1 MFENNS
7 SSEWLLYISEWSH
20 KGVDLSNIR
29 VTTKVAVNA
38 LLGDTAALREYGT
51 AIMHNLGTKE
61 VKTMVCTPSFN
72 TLKTNF
78 RYSTDVPK
86 MTTLFFHI
94 QVFDDVCTELAM
106 AIMEFFQG
114 KPNEDQ
120 VFRCLKALNKFC
132 TIAHREVP
140 QLVKM
145 IGPDPAKFSGMSP
158 RVDELIGAINARLA
172 TVPMF

>member
-1 MFENNS
+1 M
-7 SSEWLLYISEWSH
+7 
-20 KGVDLSNIR
+20 
-29 VTTKVAVNA
+29 
-38 LLGDTAALREYGT
+38 
-51 AIMHNLGTKE
+51 
-61 VKTMVCTPSFN
+61 
-72 TLKTNF
+72 
-78 RYSTDVPK
+78 
-86 MTTLFFHI
+86 
-94 QVFDDVCTELAM
+94 FDDVCTELAM

-145 IGPDPAKFSGMSP
+145 IGPDPSKFSGMSA
-158 RVDELIGAINARLA
+158 RADELIGAINARLA

>member
-1 MFENNS
+1 
-7 SSEWLLYISEWSH
+7 
-20 KGVDLSNIR
+20 
-29 VTTKVAVNA
+29 
-38 LLGDTAALREYGT
+38 
-51 AIMHNLGTKE
+51 
-61 VKTMVCTPSFN
+61 
-72 TLKTNF
+72 
-78 RYSTDVPK
+78 
-86 MTTLFFHI
+86 MTILFHI

-158 RVDELIGAINARLA
+158 RVDELIGACLLYTSPSPRDLSTSRMPSSA
-172 TVPMF
+172 

>member
-1 MFENNS
+1 MNMLRCIIQAYF
-7 SSEWLLYISEWSH
+7 
-20 KGVDLSNIR
+20 R
-29 VTTKVAVNA
+29 VAW
-38 LLGDTAALREYGT
+38 
-51 AIMHNLGTKE
+51 
-61 VKTMVCTPSFN
+61 P
-72 TLKTNF
+72 
-78 RYSTDVPK
+78 
-86 MTTLFFHI
+86 

-120 VFRCLKALNKFC
+120 VFRCMKALNKFC

-145 IGPDPAKFSGMSP
+145 IGPDPSKFSGMSA
-158 RVDELIGAINARLA
+158 RTDELIAAISARLA

>member
-1 MFENNS
+1 
-7 SSEWLLYISEWSH
+7 
-20 KGVDLSNIR
+20 
-29 VTTKVAVNA
+29 
-38 LLGDTAALREYGT
+38 
-51 AIMHNLGTKE
+51 
-61 VKTMVCTPSFN
+61 
-72 TLKTNF
+72 
-78 RYSTDVPK
+78 
-86 MTTLFFHI
+86 MTTLFSHT